1 MSLDKVKHLVHNAAI
16 YIPFNC
22 EGIRIETFDANMFY
36 GVGEESG
43 EEYEFKWL
51 DVDLTHDMF
60 YKLVLMENN

>member
-1 MSLDKVKHLVHNAAI
+1 MIDKIKELVYNAAV

-22 EGIRIETFDANMFY
+22 EGIRISTYDDNMFY
-36 GVGEESG
+36 GVGEASG
-43 EEYEFKWL
+43 EEYEFKWW